1 MRYYEV
7 LSFTRNNNLY
17 HTENTLQTNYAP
29 IIAGLFVLCTVC
41 QWVAWRVRVPPI
53 LFLLLAGLIIGPFT
67 GSLRVDHILG
77 DLLFPFISLSVAII
91 LFEGSLTLTF
101 REIRDMQKVV
111 RNVVSGGMVV
121 TWLIVTVTSRMIF
134 QLSWEL
140 CFLFGAI
147 MVVTGPT
154 VIAPILRTVRPTS
167 SVANILRWES
177 IVIDPI
183 GASLAVLIYEFIISG
198 GDEKAIGHTLLT
210 FGGLLLVGTAIGSLA
225 GYCFGQLLRRHHIP
239 EFLHNITTLGLV
251 FGTFALSNL
260 IQHDTG
266 LVTVTVF
273 GIWLANMRGVDLTKI
288 LEFKE
293 TLSTLLISLLF
304 IILAARVNLTSLQEL
319 GWGIFLL
326 LAVIQFVA
334 RPISIALSTIGSPL
348 SWRERAFL
356 AWISPRGIVAAA
368 VASLFAFKLDKY
380 GYPNADVLIP
390 LTFIVII
397 GTVILQSTTATSIAR
412 LLGVSEPEPE
422 GVFIIGANPVSIR
435 IAKAFKDFN
444 LNVLVAGQS
453 ESDIDTLRQMGI
465 DTYLGNPTSEQAE
478 RQLNLGKYKTMLAL
492 SQMASMN
499 TAATLRFCMEFEK
512 KHIYR
517 IRERNALRDL
527 RYEGD
532 NGSHR
537 DGQKLFAPNIT
548 YGTLAGILINGGHI
562 CTAQITGEKSYE
574 HLVGTEKDEILPLFG
589 VDPKNQIY
597 CLSCHIE
604 IVPTI
609 GWKIIFARYN

>member
-1 MRYYEV
+1 M
-7 LSFTRNNNLY
+7 
-17 HTENTLQTNYAP
+17 
-29 IIAGLFVLCTVC
+29 
-41 QWVAWRVRVPPI
+41 AWRVRVPPI

-67 GSLRVDHILG
+67 GSLQVDQILG
-77 DLLFPFISLSVAII
+77 NLLFPFISLSVAII

-111 RNVVSGGMVV
+111 RNIVSGGMVV
-121 TWLIVTVTSRMIF
+121 TWLIVAVTSRMIF

-167 SVANILRWES
+167 SVANILKWES

-183 GASLAVLIYEFIISG
+183 GASLAVLTYEFIISG
-198 GDEKAIGHTLLT
+198 GGEKAIGHTLLT
-210 FGGLLLVGTAIGSLA
+210 FGEIIVAGTVIGSLA
-225 GYCFGQLLRRHHIP
+225 GYFFGQILRRHYIP

-304 IILAARVNLTSLQEL
+304 IILAARVNLTSLQDL
-319 GWGIFLL
+319 GWGIFIL

-348 SWRERAFL
+348 RWQERVFL

-368 VASLFAFKLDKY
+368 VASLFAFKLDRY
-380 GYPNADVLIP
+380 GFPNADTLIP

-397 GTVILQSTTATSIAR
+397 GTVILQSTTAATIAK

-422 GVFIIGANPVSIR
+422 GVFIIGANPVSVR
-435 IAKAFKDFN
+435 IAQAFKEFN

-453 ESDIDTLRQMGI
+453 ESDIDSLRQMGI

-478 RQLNLGKYKTMLAL
+478 KLLNLGKYKTLLAL

-499 TAATLRFCMEFEK
+499 TAGTLRFRMEFEK
-512 KHIYR
+512 KNIYR

-537 DGQKLFAPNIT
+537 DGQKLFAPDIT

-562 CTAQITGEKSYE
+562 CTTVITQEKSYAQ
-574 HLVGTEKDEILPLFG
+574 LLGTDKNQILPLFG
-589 VDPKNQIY
+589 VDIRNQIH
-597 CLSCHIE
+597 CLSCHIT

-609 GWKIIFARYN
+609 GWKIIFATYD